1 MKQIFAI
8 LKETFREEIRRKTL
22 LLLMVFPPICIFIST
37 IFVNF
42 TPGAEKEFVMDVS
55 LSVLSLFLM
64 LLTAFIGSDL
74 LSKEETQGTIYF
86 YHSNPVSWLNFIF
99 GKFMGGCLFVCLAVF
114 LTGFFTYV
122 LVIIKFNT
130 WEHNLIKAVVL
141 EFGQI
146 MILFAFATLGAV
158 FLSKITNLLS
168 IMLVYMVGHLTDY
181 FDYFNEH
188 LEESSHTSIF
198 PYLMKLIPDFSRFEA
213 RDLIVIGYPVEA
225 SKLAHGFLYALIF
238 TLPILF
244 LSFLFARRR
253 FVQ

>member
-8 LKETFREEIRRKTL
+8 LTETFREEIRRKTL
-22 LLLMVFPPICIFIST
+22 LLLMVFPPICTFIST

-74 LSKEETQGTIYF
+74 LGKEETQGTIYF
-86 YHSNPVSWLNFIF
+86 YHSNPVSWMHLVL
-99 GKFMGGCLFVCLAVF
+99 GKFLGGCAFVCLAVF
-114 LTGFFTYV
+114 LIGLFTYV
-122 LVIIKFNT
+122 LVKFKFNI
-130 WEHNLIKAVVL
+130 WEHDLIKAAVL

-146 MILFAFATLGAV
+146 MILFSFATLGAV
-158 FLSKITNLLS
+158 FLSKVTNLLS
-168 IMLVYMVGHLTDY
+168 IMLVYIAGHLTDY
-181 FDYFNEH
+181 LDFFTEH
-188 LEESSHTSIF
+188 IEESSHSSFF
-198 PYLMKLIPDFSRFEA
+198 PYLIKLIPDFSRFEA

-225 SKLAHGFLYALIF
+225 SKLAYGFLYALAF
-238 TLPILF
+238 SLPTLI
-244 LSFLFARRR
+244 LSFLFARKK